1 MRISS
6 IRILGWITGGVLV
19 ASLLIYMSH
28 PDSGFAS
35 RDSGA
40 TAVSSVRFAPIQ
52 RGSFEQTTTVTGM
65 LRPVETVEVGSQLS
79 GQIAN
84 LYVDFNDKVKVGD
97 PLAQIDPRTFQ
108 AKVDEARAALNVAV
122 ADVRVEQAKLDR
134 ARIDLENARTNKA
147 VLDAKLESAHALKAL
162 AQKNVERKLALRSHD
177 VTPVAAVDDA
187 QADFV
192 TKLALEREAETLVS
206 VNGIAIEGAGADV
219 RRLEAELEQ
228 AKAAVPEKEAML
240 RAAEADLDRT
250 IIRSPMDGVIVGRF
264 VNKGQ
269 TLAVGLDAKTVFDV
283 AHNLEDME
291 IYARVD
297 ETDIGRIVPGQR
309 AHFTVDAFPD
319 RQFEAFVRQ
328 IRKSPQVSQNVVTY
342 TVVLATANPDG
353 ILLPGMTA
361 LVRIVTDQEDNVLK
375 VPVAALRFRPAGSPR
390 VAGATS
396 SDQSVWVHSGG
407 DELRQVP
414 VTVGPAS
421 ADQVVL
427 KAGALSEGDQVAV
440 GQAIR
445 ASGRE
450 LFGIRFGS

>member
-1 MRISS
+1 MRISR
-6 IRILGWITGGVLV
+6 IRILSWIVGGSLV
-19 ASLLIYMSH
+19 AASLIYVSH
-28 PDSGFAS
+28 LDAGFAS
-35 RDSGA
+35 RDSVA
-40 TAVSSVRFAPIQ
+40 TGVSTFRFAPIQ

-84 LYVDFNDKVKVGD
+84 LYVDFNDKVGVGD
-97 PLAQIDPRTFQ
+97 PLAQIDPRTFE
-108 AKVDEARAALNVAV
+108 AKVDEARAALNTAL
-122 ADVRVEQAKLDR
+122 ATVRVEEAKLDR
-134 ARIDLENARTNKA
+134 ARIDLKNVRANKA

-162 AQKNVERKLALRSHD
+162 AERNVERKLALRSHD
-177 VTPVAAVDDA
+177 AAPATAVDDA
-187 QADFV
+187 QTDFV
-192 TKLALEREAETLVS
+192 TKLAVEREAETLVS
-206 VNGIAIEGAGADV
+206 VNAITVDGAAADV

-228 AKAAVPEKEAML
+228 AKAVVPEKEAML

-250 IIRSPMDGVIVGRF
+250 IIRSPMNGVIVGRF

-269 TLAVGLDAKTVFDV
+269 TLAVGLDAKTAFDV

-291 IYARVD
+291 INARVD
-297 ETDIGRIVPGQR
+297 ETDIGRIAPRQR

-328 IRKSPQVSQNVVTY
+328 IRKAPQVNQNVVTY

-361 LVRIVTDQEDNVLK
+361 LVHIVTDREDNVLK

-390 VAGATS
+390 VAGATPS
-396 SDQSVWVHSGG
+396 AQSVWVRGG
-407 DELRQVP
+407 DGELRQVS
-414 VTVGPAS
+414 VTVGRAS

-427 KAGALSEGDQVAV
+427 KSGALSEGDQVAV
-440 GQAIR
+440 GQAIPP
-445 ASGRE
+445 SGRE